1 MLKNLIAWSVH
12 NRFLVLLAT
21 LVVAGWGW
29 VALNKTPLDAIP
41 DLSDVQVIIKT
52 SYPGQ
57 APRVVEEQVTYP
69 ITTTMLSVPGAQVV
83 RGYSFF
89 GDSYVYVIFADGTDL
104 YWARARVLEYLNQAA
119 ADLPDGVRPRLG
131 PDATGV
137 GWVYNYALVDRSG
150 RHDLAELR
158 SLQDWFLKY
167 ELQTVPGVAEVA
179 TVGGMVRQYQVVV
192 DPEKLRAYG
201 LTLAKVSN
209 AIRAA
214 NREVGGSVVELAEA
228 EYMVRTRGYLKGL
241 ADLETIPISVT
252 EMGTPVLLR
261 DIARVQI
268 GPEMRRVV
276 ADLDG
281 EGEVTGGIVVMRYG
295 ENALATIAR
304 VKEKIEQLR
313 QGLPDGVEIVE
324 TYDRSVLIER
334 AVDNLADKLVEEF
347 IVVALVCVAFLFHL
361 RSAFVA
367 IVTLPLGILA
377 AFIVMQQQ
385 GINANIMSL
394 GGIAIAIGAMV
405 DAAIVMIENAHKH
418 LERYRHAHGHAPAG
432 AEHWRVVT
440 SAANEVGPALFFSL
454 LIITLSFLPVFTL
467 EAQEGRLFAPL
478 AYTKTYAMAASAG
491 LAVTLVPVLMGYF
504 IRGRIPDENT
514 NPLNRVLIWLYRP
527 LLNAVLRWPRF
538 TLFNA
543 LLVVL
548 SLVIP
553 IVGISGFLAPLKWPF
568 QLVEAA
574 GGEPQPAVERIAQA
588 QQDLRKGWQHTFA
601 DVPWLARFAD
611 GLGSEFM
618 PELDEGDLMYMP
630 TTLPGLSIGKAQELL
645 QQTDRLIRKVPEVR
659 QVFGKIG
666 RADTATD
673 PAPLTMIET
682 VIQLKPRDQWR
693 PGMTTQKLIT
703 ELDAAVQ
710 YPGVTNAWVM
720 PIKTRIDMLAT
731 GIKTPVGIKVAGPD
745 LAEIE
750 RIGRDIEQV
759 VLAVPGTTSAY
770 SERVAGGRYIDVE
783 PDRLAAARYGLNIDD
798 LNQVIAAAVG
808 GINITQTVEG
818 LERYPVNL
826 RFPRE
831 RRDDVHKLRALPL
844 VTPTGAQIPLAQ
856 VAEVRIV
863 DGPPMLKSE
872 NGRLNGWTFVDIRG
886 VDLGSYVAAAQQAVR
901 EQVELPAGYSV
912 TWSGQY
918 EYMLRAQQR
927 LSQVVPLTLVI
938 IFVLLYLTF
947 RHTGQALLVMA
958 SLPFAL
964 VGGFWLIF
972 LLDYNLSVAVGVGF
986 IALAGVAAEF
996 GVVMLV
1002 YLDNALRDYQ
1012 QQGALTPAS
1021 LRAAIIEGAVL
1032 RVRPKAMTV
1041 AVIVAGLLPI
1051 FLGSGTGSEVMGRIA
1066 APMIGGMITAPLL
1079 SLFVIP
1085 AVYLLW
1091 KGRTARIQ
1099 ALTGDSAS
1107 GGPIVDNTVRSSSQ
1121 P

>member
-1 MLKNLIAWSVH
+1 MLGKLIAWSVH
-12 NRFLVLLAT
+12 NRFLVLIAT
-21 LVVAGWGW
+21 LVITGWGW
-29 VALNKTPLDAIP
+29 VSLHQTPLDAIP
-41 DLSDVQVIIKT
+41 DLSDVQVIIRT
-52 SYPGQ
+52 PFPGQ
-57 APRVVEEQVTYP
+57 SPRVVEEQVTYP

-89 GDSYVYVIFADGTDL
+89 GDSYVYVIFEDGTDL

-119 ADLPDGVRPRLG
+119 ADLPEGVRPNLG

-137 GWVYNYALVDRSG
+137 GWVYSYVLVDRSG
-150 RHDLAELR
+150 RHDLAQLR
-158 SLQDWFLKY
+158 SLQDWFLKF
-167 ELQTVPGVAEVA
+167 ELQAVPGVAEVA

-201 LTLAKVSN
+201 ISLQRVAG
-209 AIRAA
+209 AIRNA
-214 NREVGGSVVELAEA
+214 NQEVGGSVIELAEA
-228 EYMVRTRGYLKGL
+228 EYMVRTRGYLHGL
-241 ADLETIPISVT
+241 DDLRNITLDVT
-252 EMGTPVLLR
+252 PQGTPVLLR
-261 DIARVQI
+261 DIARIQI

-276 ADLDG
+276 AELDG

-295 ENALATIAR
+295 ENALATIQR
-304 VKEKIEQLR
+304 VKAKIESLKR
-313 QGLPDGVEIVE
+313 GLPEGVELIE
-324 TYDRSVLIER
+324 TYDRSALIER
-334 AVDNLADKLVEEF
+334 AVANLKDKLIEEF
-347 IVVALVCVAFLFHL
+347 IVVALVCLVFLFHL
-361 RSAFVA
+361 RSSFVA

-377 AFIVMQQQ
+377 AFIVMRYQ

-418 LERYRHAHGHAPAG
+418 LERYRQAYGHAPSG
-432 AEHWRVVT
+432 EEHWSLIRQ
-440 SAANEVGPALFFSL
+440 AAGEVGPALFYSL

-478 AYTKTYAMAASAG
+478 AFTKTYAMAASAG

-504 IRGRIPDENT
+504 IRGRIPSEQA
-514 NPLNRVLIWLYRP
+514 NPLNRLLIWLYRP
-527 LLNAVLRWPRF
+527 LLKGVMHWPRL
-538 TLFNA
+538 TLLLSL
-543 LLVVL
+543 LLVV

-553 IVGISGFLAPLKWPF
+553 LAGIGGLLAPLKWPF
-568 QLVEAA
+568 QLVQGL
-574 GGEPQPAVERIAQA
+574 GGQTQPEIQQIETL
-588 QQDLRKGWQHTFA
+588 QQDWAQRWRSRFA
-601 DVPWLARFAD
+601 GMPWLARFAD

-618 PELDEGDLMYMP
+618 PELYEGDLMYMP

-645 QQTDRLIRKVPEVR
+645 QQTDRLIRQVPEVKR
-659 QVFGKIG
+659 VFGKVG

-682 VIQLKPRDQWR
+682 IIQLKPKAAWR
-693 PGMTTQKLIT
+693 PGMTLQKLIQ
-703 ELDAAVQ
+703 ELDRTVDI
-710 YPGVTNAWVM
+710 PGVTNAWVM

-731 GIKTPVGIKVAGPD
+731 GIKTPVGIKVSGPD
-745 LAEIE
+745 LKVIE
-750 RIGRDIEQV
+750 RIGKQIEQA
-759 VLAVPGTTSAY
+759 VLSVPGTASAY
-770 SERVAGGRYIDVE
+770 SERVAGGRYIDIL
-783 PDRLAAARYGLNIDD
+783 PDRAEAARYGLNITDI
-798 LNQVIAAAVG
+798 NQVIAAAVG
-808 GINITQTVEG
+808 GINLTRTVEG

-831 RRDDVHKLRALPL
+831 QRNDLEKLRALPL

-856 VAEVRIV
+856 VAEVKIV

-872 NGRLNGWTFVDIRG
+872 NGRLNGWTFVDIRD
-886 VDLGSYVAAAQQAVR
+886 VDLGSYIERARRVVQER
-901 EQVELPAGYSV
+901 VELPQGYSIS
-912 TWSGQY
+912 WSGQY
-918 EYMLRAQQR
+918 EYMLRAKER
-927 LSQVVPLTLVI
+927 LSQVVPLTLLI

-947 RHTGQALLVMA
+947 RHAGEALLVMA

-972 LLDYNLSVAVGVGF
+972 LLHYNLSVAVAVGF

-1002 YLDNALRDYQ
+1002 YLDNALNEQRLK
-1012 QQGALTPAS
+1012 GELTEAG
-1021 LRAAIIEGAVL
+1021 LREAIMTGAVL

-1051 FLGSGTGSEVMGRIA
+1051 FLSEGTGSEVMGRIA

-1085 AVYLLW
+1085 VIYYMW
-1091 KGRTARIQ
+1091 KLRTVAPESKGLD
-1099 ALTGDSAS
+1099 A
-1107 GGPIVDNTVRSSSQ
+1107 
-1121 P
+1121 